1 MHRTTFT
8 ICLASFSLAAV
19 AQTITS
25 VQDGAWTDPAV
36 WDCVCVPSLTS
47 DVQVLHHV
55 TFGSGLSFGPSLLIA
70 PGGHLEKIGPGYVQC
85 LQPCSLHVEGL
96 FSALYYMGLG
106 VPVVLSGSI
115 VAPGVYFAGDVQ
127 MTGGTVEVTGNFTTA
142 AGITVDGYG
151 QICAGDS
158 TNIQGPLTGTID
170 ICDQTPTTMNPPFVD
185 GGSSFVGPGI
195 TFCQGTA
202 CSSSVTPML
211 DPSDVTVLT
220 VGGAYVINAPVED
233 AVLTDISGRRCA
245 VRTTIADGTVVVEP
259 RTEASGIYV
268 LSFRLAN
275 AWRSLRLVR
284 E

>member
-8 ICLASFSLAAV
+8 IYLASFGLAAV

-47 DVQVLHHV
+47 DVQVQHQV
-55 TFGSGLSFGPSLLIA
+55 TFGSGLSFGPSLVIG
-70 PGGHLEKIGPGYVQC
+70 PSGHLEKIGPGYVQC
-85 LQPCSLHVEGL
+85 LQPCSLNVEGL
-96 FSALYYMGLG
+96 FSALDYLGLG

-127 MTGGTVEVTGNFTTA
+127 MAGGTVQVTGNFTTA

-202 CSSSVTPML
+202 CTSSVAPTL
-211 DPSDVTVLT
+211 DPSDATVLI
-220 VGGAYVINAPVED
+220 VGGVFVIHAPVED
-233 AVLTDISGRRCA
+233 VVLTDISGRRCA
-245 VRTTIADGTVVVEP
+245 VRAMMADRTVVVEP

-268 LSFRLAN
+268 LSFRLADG
-275 AWRSLRLVR
+275 WRSLRVVR
-284 E
+284 D